1 MQKVFRK
8 LGLTTGVEIG
18 AVLVGLYVAA
28 QMLADITAVKIMSIG
43 PWTVPAGT
51 LVYAWTFT
59 NRDLIHK
66 QLGKRVARLAIVL
79 AGVINVL
86 MAIYFGF
93 AIIVPP
99 AAFWQNQEAFAAT
112 LGLVPRIV
120 VASILAEVISEL
132 VDTELYHFWVSRVTR
147 RYQWARVAFS
157 NLISVPLDSLLFV
170 VLAFSGNTS
179 IEGMLA
185 LILGQT
191 VFKWVVGAISMP
203 FIYAVPEGNAD
214 LSGPLESQSEPS

>member
-8 LGLTTGVEIG
+8 LGLTTEVEIG

-28 QMLADITAVKIMSIG
+28 QMVADITAVKIMSIWH
-43 PWTVPAGT
+43 WTVPAGT

-86 MAIYFGF
+86 MAVYFGF
-93 AIIVPP
+93 AILAPP
-99 AAFWQNQEAFAAT
+99 ASFWPNQEAFSTT
-112 LGLVPRIV
+112 LGIVPRIV

-132 VDTELYHFWVSRVTR
+132 VDTELYHFWVRRVTR
-147 RYQWARVAFS
+147 KYQWARVAFS

-170 VLAFSGNTS
+170 VLAFSGNTP

-185 LILGQT
+185 LIVGQT

-203 FIYAVPEGNAD
+203 FIYAVPEGKA
-214 LSGPLESQSEPS
+214 SQGALKEERGNG

>member
-1 MQKVFRK
+1 MHRVFRK
-8 LGLTTGVEIG
+8 LGLTTEVEIG

-28 QMLADITAVKIMSIG
+28 QMLADITAAKIMAVG

-66 QLGKRVARLAIVL
+66 QLGKRVAKLAIVL

-93 AIIVPP
+93 AIVVPP

-112 LGLVPRIV
+112 LGIVPRIV

-132 VDTELYHFWVSRVTR
+132 VDTELYHLWVSRVTR

-170 VLAFSGNTS
+170 VLAFFGNTP

-191 VFKWVVGAISMP
+191 VFKWLVGTITMP
-203 FIYAVPEGNAD
+203 FIYAIPEGKTNF
-214 LSGPLESQSEPS
+214 SSPLESRSESG

>member
-1 MQKVFRK
+1 MHRVFRK
-8 LGLTTGVEIG
+8 LGLTTEVEIG

-28 QMLADITAVKIMSIG
+28 QMLADITAAKIMAVG

-93 AIIVPP
+93 AIVVPP

-112 LGLVPRIV
+112 LGIVPRIV

-132 VDTELYHFWVSRVTR
+132 VDTELYHLWVSRVTR

-170 VLAFSGNTS
+170 VLAFFGNTPL
-179 IEGMLA
+179 EGMLA

-191 VFKWVVGAISMP
+191 VFKWLVGAITMP
-203 FIYAVPEGNAD
+203 FIYAIPEGKT
-214 LSGPLESQSEPS
+214 SFSSPLESRSESG